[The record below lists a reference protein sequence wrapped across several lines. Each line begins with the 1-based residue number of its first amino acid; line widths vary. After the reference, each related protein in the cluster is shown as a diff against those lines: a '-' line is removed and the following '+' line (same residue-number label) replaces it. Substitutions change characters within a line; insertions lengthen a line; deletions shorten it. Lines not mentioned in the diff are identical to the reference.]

1 VCNIIGREVLDGFR
15 EYNDKEYTHMATL
28 SNSVDA
34 VDGRER
40 RLLRIEDVA
49 DRLAISR
56 SMAWKLIAIGQLR
69 SLRIGRSVRVRP
81 ADLDAYVDAAERE
94 L

>member
-1 VCNIIGREVLDGFR
+1 
-15 EYNDKEYTHMATL
+15 MATL
-28 SNSVDA
+28 NNPVET
-34 VDGRER
+34 VDGHER

-56 SMAWKLIAIGQLR
+56 SMAWKLIAVGQLR
-69 SLRIGRSVRVRP
+69 SLRIGRAVRVRP
-81 ADLDAYVDAAERE
+81 SDLDAYLAEAGRE

>member
-1 VCNIIGREVLDGFR
+1 
-15 EYNDKEYTHMATL
+15 MATL